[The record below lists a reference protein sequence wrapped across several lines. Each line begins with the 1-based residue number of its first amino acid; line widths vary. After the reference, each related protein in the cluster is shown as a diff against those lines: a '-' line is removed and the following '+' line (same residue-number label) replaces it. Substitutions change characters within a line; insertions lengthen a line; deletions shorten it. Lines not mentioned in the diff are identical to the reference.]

1 MLPKASVWMITYNHE
16 NYIAQAIESVIH
28 QVTTFDFELVIGED
42 CSTDATRKICLDFQ
56 EKYPNIIRVL
66 EHTSNVGIHKNLIN
80 TLEDCSGEYIALLE
94 GDDYWTDRSK
104 LQKQVS
110 FLSNHPEF
118 VMCYQKTREINELT
132 GSEKITNE
140 HDNATT
146 GMSELLERG
155 WFMRTGSLVFRN
167 GLIKNFP
174 EWYYHHPSTDYMLH
188 ILLAQ
193 HGAIAF
199 LNETTSVYRRHEGG
213 ITQVFQEKQV
223 LFNQQKHELLE
234 TINRYLN
241 YQYEKEI
248 RTHQKE
254 MKYSSFMIT
263 LRHCRGLSDVLLLTK
278 LLPYV
283 NLWKIVSRSVSFV
296 SRRLKMRV

>member
-66 EHTSNVGIHKNLIN
+66 EHTSNVGIHKNLIS
-80 TLEDCSGEYIALLE
+80 TLEECSGEYIALLE

-174 EWYYHHPSTDYMLH
+174 EWYYHYPSTDYMLH

-199 LNETTSVYRRHEGG
+199 LNETTSVFRRHQGG
-213 ITQVFQEKQV
+213 ISQVFQAKQV

-263 LRHCRGLSDVLLLTK
+263 LRHCRSLSDVLLLIR

-283 NLWKIVSRSVSFV
+283 DLQRMIKRSLGFV
-296 SRRLKMRV
+296 SR